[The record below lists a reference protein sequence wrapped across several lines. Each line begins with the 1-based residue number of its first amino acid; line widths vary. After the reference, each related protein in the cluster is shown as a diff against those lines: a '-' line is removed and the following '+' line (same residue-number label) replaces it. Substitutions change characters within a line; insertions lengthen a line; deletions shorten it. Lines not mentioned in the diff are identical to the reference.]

1 MSSGGFMTKE
11 THIKGGYI
19 FALLALP
26 FIYNDYLLEYNFFYR
41 IILLLIYVYFSYFG
55 SLLPDIDMRGSYIS
69 KRFPTIHKKIGKKL
83 RHRSFTHSLIFICI
97 LSFLGELLLQY
108 SDSNIVFLCL
118 VSGLIIGNISHIC
131 LDLLTKEG
139 VELLYPININFSLL
153 SIKTS
158 SKLEKSICKLLN
170 FIIIF
175 LLGYRFYLFV

>member
-1 MSSGGFMTKE
+1 MTKE
-11 THIKGGYI
+11 THTKGGYI

-26 FIYNDYLLEYNFFYR
+26 FIYNDYLLQYNFYYR
-41 IILLLIYVYFSYFG
+41 IILLIIYIYFSHFG

-69 KRFPTIHKKIGKKL
+69 KRFPTIYKKIGKNL
-83 RHRSFTHSLIFICI
+83 RHRSFTHSLIFLCF

-108 SDSNIVFLCL
+108 SDNNIVFFCL
-118 VSGLIIGNISHIC
+118 ITGIIIGTCSHIC
-131 LDLLTKEG
+131 LDLITKEG
-139 VELLYPININFSLL
+139 VELFYPITINFSIL